1 MKNFE
6 GLKQNLESYLRKWY
20 LLRMLRGLALFLG
33 FFFCYF
39 LLVTFTEYL
48 LYLTES
54 HRKAIFFTGVFLAI
68 VGSSYYFIYPLLQIL
83 KLARRSTY
91 SEVAQMIG
99 RKIDGV
105 DDKILNTLQLG
116 ENLGNKQSD
125 LIKAAIEQKSE
136 ELSFYNFKET
146 LSWKSLFRVAVF
158 LSLPLSLMV
167 ILSLSTQGRLV
178 LSSSE
183 RLLRYNDDF
192 SPPAPF
198 QFVPEKNEYWVEYG
212 EDLDLRVG
220 ISGLKQPSELKAFLN
235 ESEYRLG
242 KIDDS
247 WQLRL
252 ENVVEDYIL
261 QYEAMGYRSRTIEI
275 RTYQSPRIGRLEITV
290 TPPSYTGLQEKVIP
304 YSQNVKALRG
314 SNISLRL
321 HLENTDKAVLLSEGD
336 SISIKD
342 SNLAFRL
349 DESLVYG
356 ISLENGFKKALV
368 FNNSKLEAIPD
379 KAPEIHAVYRYTDF
393 DSNRIAVTIRAR
405 DDFGLS
411 KLQRVERLGEEETE
425 FNIEANDLGFYEEII
440 SLVELE
446 GGKSFSMFYR
456 IADNNTLYG
465 PSWASSE
472 SFSLKLLTSQERKAK
487 QAKMEAAMM
496 ESLQE
501 LKKGREELNA
511 ALKDLEVKKSNK
523 QDWREEEKLKDLL
536 KELEAKQKESK
547 ERRKDLEKLVE
558 KDLTKKEELKEQ
570 LKVLSETER
579 KIEELRKEIEALL
592 SKNDKEELQQKLKEL
607 QQENKQQLRREQRLE
622 DLLKDLLFQRD
633 ILRTIEDYKVLSEE
647 LKKDNPEGDRDA
659 EDYKEKA
666 AALEN
671 KLKEHTEDS
680 KELADLLES
689 EEFKKESEEL
699 KKNLDNAANSEKQND
714 ATDSKASK
722 DKAGE
727 NASEM
732 SESLSAMMEGMQ
744 AKALTMNMQAVR
756 RILENLERFS
766 QDVEAYKEGVSS
778 LEKNDPAFR
787 SWLKKGSVLA
797 SNSKVINDSLIALSE
812 KAPEIKD
819 KVFKHLNEM
828 QYQLAI
834 AQGHLQ
840 EVEFMKSSS
849 AGQFSMMAA
858 NDLALLLDDAMQNM
872 MSMMASKK
880 KGEQNCEKP
889 GGGKPKPGSMSEKL
903 GKMGK
908 MIEKLEKGSQ
918 PGSKGEGPDGK
929 SIGQVLGEQEALRE
943 ALQEMEKEGG
953 KENGNAKPLDQEL
966 DEMED
971 LLLERNFSEYIERF
985 KRVETR
991 LLESEKADMERKQ
1004 KEERMSKSAD
1014 ELEMLDVEKGELGDM
1029 NKSQQKD
1036 ILRLSPLL
1044 INPFYQER

>member
-1 MKNFE
+1 
-6 GLKQNLESYLRKWY
+6 
-20 LLRMLRGLALFLG
+20 MLRGLALFLG

-39 LLVTFTEYL
+39 LLVTFTEYF
-48 LYLTES
+48 LYLTEGQ
-54 HRKAIFFTGVFLAI
+54 RKTIFFTGVFLVI
-68 VGSSYYFIYPLLQIL
+68 IGSSYYFIYPLLQIL

-91 SEVAQMIG
+91 SEVAGMIG
-99 RKIDGV
+99 QKITGV

-116 ENLGNKQSD
+116 ENLGDKQSD

-136 ELSFYNFKET
+136 ELSFYNFRET
-146 LSWKSLFRVAVF
+146 LSWKSLSRVALF
-158 LSLPLSLMV
+158 LSLPLSLIV

-178 LSSSE
+178 LGSSE
-183 RLLRYNDDF
+183 RLLRYNVDF
-192 SPPAPF
+192 TPPAPF

-212 EDLDLRVG
+212 EDLDLRVD
-220 ISGLKQPSELKAFLN
+220 ILGLKQPSELRAFLN
-235 ESEYRLG
+235 DSEYRLG
-242 KIDDS
+242 KMDDT
-247 WQLRL
+247 WQLTL
-252 ENVVEDYIL
+252 ENVTEDYDL
-261 QYEAMGYRSRTIEI
+261 QYEAMGYRSRTIRI
-275 RTYQSPRIGRLEITV
+275 RTYKSPRIGLLELTV
-290 TPPSYTGLQEKVIP
+290 TPPSYTGLQEKAVP

-314 SNISLRL
+314 SNITLRFQ
-321 HLENTDKAVLLSEGD
+321 LENTDNAVFLSEGD
-336 SISIKD
+336 SISIKE
-342 SNLAFRL
+342 SSLTFQL
-349 DESLVYG
+349 DKSLLYG
-356 ISLENGFKKALV
+356 ISLENGFNKAL
-368 FNNSKLEAIPD
+368 FFANSKLEAIPD
-379 KAPEIHAVYRYTDF
+379 KAPEIHAVYRFTDL
-393 DSNRIAVTIRAR
+393 DSNRVAVTIRAK

-411 KLQRVERLGEEETE
+411 NLRRVEKIGEKETE
-425 FNIEANDLGFYEEII
+425 FSIKANDLGFYEEII
-440 SLVELE
+440 SLDEFE
-446 GGKSFSMFYR
+446 GGKSFSMYYR
-456 IADNNTLYG
+456 ISDNNTMYG
-465 PSWASSE
+465 PAWARSE
-472 SFSLKLLTSQERKAK
+472 SFSIELLTSQEKKAK
-487 QAKMEAAMM
+487 QAKSEASMM
-496 ESLQE
+496 ESFQE
-501 LKKGREELNA
+501 LKKSREELNES
-511 ALKDLEVKKSNK
+511 LKDLEVKKSNK

-547 ERRKDLEKLVE
+547 EKRKDLEKLVE
-558 KDLTKKEELKEQ
+558 KDLAKKEELKEQ
-570 LKVLSETER
+570 LKILSETER
-579 KIEELRKEIEALL
+579 KIEELRKEIELLL
-592 SKNDKEELQQKLKEL
+592 SKNEKEELQQKLKEL
-607 QQENKQQLRREQRLE
+607 QQENKEQLRREQRLE

-633 ILRTIEDYKVLSEE
+633 MLRTIEDYKELSEE
-647 LKKDNPEGDRDA
+647 LKKDNPKSDKDV

-666 AALEN
+666 AALED

-689 EEFKKESEEL
+689 EEFKKEGEEL
-699 KKNLDNAANSEKQND
+699 KKNLDDAANSEEKKD
-714 ATDSKASK
+714 ASKSKESK
-722 DKAGE
+722 DKAGD

-732 SESLSAMMEGMQ
+732 SESLSAMMDGMQ
-744 AKALTMNMQAVR
+744 AKALTMNMQALR

-787 SWLKKGSVLA
+787 SLLKKGSVLA
-797 SNSKVINDSLIALSE
+797 SNSKVINDSLVALSE

-828 QYQLAI
+828 QYQLGS

-840 EVEFMKSSS
+840 EVELMKSSS

-929 SIGQVLGEQEALRE
+929 SIGQVLSEQESLRE
-943 ALQEMEKEGG
+943 ALQEMDKEGG
-953 KENGNAKPLDQEL
+953 KENGNGKPLDQEL

-971 LLLERNFSEYIERF
+971 LLLERNLSEYIERF

-991 LLESEKADMERKQ
+991 LLESEKANMERKQ

-1014 ELEMLDVEKGELGDM
+1014 ELGMRDVRKDDLTDKK
-1029 NKSQQKD
+1029 NIQQKD